1 VLSAQGHFSQLRVVF
16 ARAPSWHHF
25 CLLFILVICVKRAIL
40 IAADLSLHTLMTFYC
55 HLLLSWT

>member
-1 VLSAQGHFSQLRVVF
+1 
-16 ARAPSWHHF
+16 
-25 CLLFILVICVKRAIL
+25 VKRAIL